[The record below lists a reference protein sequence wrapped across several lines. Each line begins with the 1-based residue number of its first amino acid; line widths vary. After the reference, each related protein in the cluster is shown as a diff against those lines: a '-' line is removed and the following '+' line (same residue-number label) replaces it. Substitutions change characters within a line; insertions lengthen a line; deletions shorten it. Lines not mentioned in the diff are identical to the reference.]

1 MKQLETSSPTLVD
14 VWSDYVCPWCYL
26 GALALKRLN
35 ETEPIELTWHAF
47 ELRPE
52 GSPPIS
58 PEYLRR
64 IEASEPILA
73 ARFKQDFG
81 IVLNRGPF
89 PINTRNLHTL
99 KKYADTQGKGNEFHD
114 AAFKAYWLEAVDL
127 GDERAQQEL
136 LNGVGIETPV
146 AEILANADL
155 EQAVIADEQFA
166 YQNGISGV
174 PAMVFGEKYL
184 VSGAQPVE
192 VLKKVVAQ
200 LRQENELL
208 PVAGL

>member
-1 MKQLETSSPTLVD
+1 MNQFETIAPIQVD
-14 VWSDYVCPWCYL
+14 VWSDYVCPWCFMGGL
-26 GALALKRLN
+26 GLKRLN
-35 ETEPIELTWHAF
+35 ETEPVELTWHAF

-64 IEASEPILA
+64 IEASEPMLA

-89 PINTRNLHTL
+89 SVNTRSLHML

-114 AAFKAYWLEAVDL
+114 AVLEAYWLEAVDIS
-127 GDERAQQEL
+127 DARAQQEL
-136 LNGVGIETPV
+136 LNRVGIQTPV
-146 AEILANADL
+146 AEILANAEL

-174 PAMVFGEKYL
+174 PAMVFGGKYL
-184 VSGAQPVE
+184 VSGAQPVD

-200 LRQENELL
+200 LKQENEL
-208 PVAGL
+208 AYSE